1 MTAKLQTYTTPS
13 DGSNNRLTAENAEF
27 YQRTLLERLQNSV
40 HFMKYGKKTNIPRHA
55 GATTSWRR
63 LEMPA
68 VTTTAIT
75 EGVTPN
81 GIDLTI
87 NKVSAT
93 VQQFGTY
100 TKLTDFLDLVGLDP
114 LLTEVSQMM
123 GEHAGLTMDI
133 IVRDILA
140 AGTNAQFANNR
151 ASRATLAAGDKITA
165 AEIQKARATMVK
177 NNVKPITLPN
187 GNKGYVAF
195 VHPDTVTQIFN
206 LQEWKDQNTY
216 VDVKNREAGIAGQM
230 YGVYFMEANT
240 APVFANGGV
249 GANLAGKSI
258 IILGEGAFGIP
269 DVAGSSKPEIL
280 VFSEGNTE
288 NPLALYSTVA
298 WKSTFTAARLHESAI
313 LRLEVLDA

>member
-1 MTAKLQTYTTPS
+1 MPAKLQTYTTPS
-13 DGSNNRLTAENAEF
+13 DANNNRLTNENAEF
-27 YQRTLLERLQNSV
+27 YQRTLLDRLNDSV
-40 HFMKYGKKTNIPRHA
+40 FFMPYGKKTTIPRHA
-55 GATTSWRR
+55 GAVTSWRR

-93 VQQFGTY
+93 VQQFGTF
-100 TKLTDFLDLVGLDP
+100 TKITDFIDMVGLDP
-114 LLTEVSQMM
+114 LLTEVSDLF

-133 IVRDILA
+133 IVRDILK
-140 AGTNAQFANNR
+140 AGTNAQYSNNR
-151 ASRATLAAGDKITA
+151 AGHSTLAAGDKIST
-165 AEIQKARATMVK
+165 AEIQKARATMKK
-177 NNVKPITLPN
+177 NNVKMIRLPN
-187 GNKGYVAF
+187 GNMGYLAF
-195 VHPDTVTQIFN
+195 VHPDTATQIFN

-216 VDVKNREAGIAGQM
+216 VDTKNREAGIMGQM
-230 YGVYFMEANT
+230 YGIYFMEATT
-240 APVFANGGV
+240 APTFTDGGA
-249 GANLAGKSI
+249 GANLAGKMI
-258 IILGEGAFGIP
+258 IIIGEGAFGIP
-269 DVAGSSKPEIL
+269 DVAGSSKPEIM

-298 WKSTFTAARLHESAI
+298 WKSCFTAARLNESCI

>member
-1 MTAKLQTYTTPS
+1 MAAKFQTYTTPS
-13 DGSNNRLTAENAEF
+13 DGSNNRLTNENAEF
-27 YQRTLLERLQNSV
+27 YQRTLLERLQNAV
-40 HFMKYGKKTNIPRHA
+40 VFMPWGKKTTIPKNA
-55 GATTSWRR
+55 GATTSLRR

-100 TKLTDFLDLVGLDP
+100 TKITDYLDMVGLDP
-114 LLTEVSQMM
+114 LLTEVSDLF

-133 IVRDILA
+133 IVRDILV
-140 AGTNAQFANNR
+140 AGTNAQFAN
-151 ASRATLAAGDKITA
+151 ARATRALLLAGDVLTT

-177 NNVKPITLPN
+177 NNVKKIKLPN
-187 GNKGYVAF
+187 GNMGYLAF
-195 VHPDTVTQIFN
+195 VHPDSATTIFN

-216 VDVKNREAGIAGQM
+216 VDVKNREAGIVGQM
-230 YGVYFMEANT
+230 YRIYFMEATT
-240 APVFANGGV
+240 APTFADGRALG
-249 GANLAGKSI
+249 NLAGKSM

-269 DVAGSSKPEIL
+269 DVAGSSKPDIM
-280 VFSEGNTE
+280 VFSDGNTE
-288 NPLALYSTVA
+288 NPMALYSTVA
-298 WKSTFTAARLHESAI
+298 WKSTFTAVRLLELGI
-313 LRLEVLDA
+313 LRLEYLNV

>member
-1 MTAKLQTYTTPS
+1 MAAKLQTYTTPS
-13 DGSNNRLTAENAEF
+13 DGSNNRLTNENAEF
-27 YQRTLLERLQNSV
+27 YQRTLLERLQDSLF
-40 HFMKYGKKTNIPRHA
+40 FMKYGKKTPIPKHA

-100 TKLTDFLDLVGLDP
+100 TKLTDFIDLVGLDP
-114 LLTEVSQMM
+114 LLTEVSELF
-123 GEHAGLTMDI
+123 GDHAGMTMDI
-133 IVRDILA
+133 IVRDILK
-140 AGTNAQFANNR
+140 AGTNAQFANSR
-151 ASRATLAAGDKITA
+151 ASHATLAAGDKITA
-165 AEIQKARATMVK
+165 TEIQKARATMKK
-177 NNVKPITLPN
+177 NNVKPIKLPN
-187 GNKGYVAF
+187 GNMGYLAF

-216 VDVKNREAGIAGQM
+216 VDPKNREAGIAGQM
-230 YGVYFMEANT
+230 YGIYFMEATT
-240 APVFANGGV
+240 APVFADGGAGV
-249 GANLAGKSI
+249 NLAGKHILI
-258 IILGEGAFGIP
+258 IGDGAFGIP
-269 DVAGSSKPEIL
+269 DIAGSSKPEIL

-298 WKSTFTAARLHESAI
+298 WKSTFTAARLNELAI
-313 LRLEVLDA
+313 LRLECLDV